1 MIDKVSDTLGWDRK
15 HAIKAL
21 NRKSVTHPLRG
32 RQIGHCGDLEAQ
44 RTATRQLDPMKLSEL
59 VEGIEERRTEEK
71 IRAGAWLGELA
82 QAPTAGAGCI
92 AALPA
97 PLRLIQRKIL
107 SNPPRNR
114 RKFNQVRVS

>member
-21 NRKSVTHPLRG
+21 NRKSATHPLRG
-32 RQIGHCGDLEAQ
+32 KQIGHCEDLEAQ

-59 VEGIEERRTEEK
+59 IEEIKARRNEEK

-82 QAPTAGAGCI
+82 
-92 AALPA
+92 
-97 PLRLIQRKIL
+97 
-107 SNPPRNR
+107 
-114 RKFNQVRVS
+114 